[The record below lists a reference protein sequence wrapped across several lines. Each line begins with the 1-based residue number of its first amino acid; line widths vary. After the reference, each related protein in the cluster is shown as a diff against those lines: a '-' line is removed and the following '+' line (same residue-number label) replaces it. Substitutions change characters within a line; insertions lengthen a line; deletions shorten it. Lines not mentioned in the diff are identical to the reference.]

1 MFNSNILPTSI
12 PISRIS
18 EYPLGDNKCLKHP
31 YFLLPASV
39 SPLQP
44 FYAWPSPLAAD
55 PLSWATVMFLLK
67 WKPPKFPNNKTS
79 KTSISSELSVISVTP
94 NLGVFSWWSHR
105 MWVVA
110 KRLCKTI
117 AGGFLLKTSMRR
129 VEDLGLMFG
138 RCFWEAP
145 LKFLKSSNKTP
156 EWNMFTMFWVS
167 PLRQT

>member
-1 MFNSNILPTSI
+1 MFGTSLFFAACFSFTSSAFLRMAISTRSWPTV
-12 PISRIS
+12 
-18 EYPLGDNKCLKHP
+18 LGDC
-31 YFLLPASV
+31 
-39 SPLQP
+39 
-44 FYAWPSPLAAD
+44 
-55 PLSWATVMFLLK
+55 MFLLK
-67 WKPPKFPNNKTS
+67 WKPPKIPKNKTS
-79 KTSISSELSVISVTP
+79 KTSISSELSVIKCDTLKWIQSAIRYHRS
-94 NLGVFSWWSHR
+94 NWGVFSWWSHR

-129 VEDLGLMFG
+129 VEDRGLMFG